1 MNRDVFLH
9 YHPGITVS
17 NGEQQRAVSYD
28 EQVCDCY
35 FGPSDVVSTAA
46 APSFLPCGRL
56 GAVGNKRWCGL
67 MLQVEVW
74 NTLHAGAA
82 GHIL

>member
-1 MNRDVFLH
+1 MNWDLFLH

-35 FGPSDVVSTAA
+35 FGPSDVSTAA
-46 APSFLPCGRL
+46 APSLLPCGR
-56 GAVGNKRWCGL
+56 
-67 MLQVEVW
+67 
-74 NTLHAGAA
+74 
-82 GHIL
+82 